1 VSELIYEPAQVELSA
16 PAGWPQAPEPCAYY
30 GLPGAIV
37 AAISPH
43 TEADPVAILAQLLI
57 ACGALIGRGAHFRV
71 EASRHHPNEFCLLI
85 GDTAKARKG
94 SSFDHVAR
102 ALCAAEPDFQDRLT
116 TGLSSGEGL
125 IWSVRDPQ
133 GPDAGAKDARLLISE
148 PEFASV
154 LKSTAREISTLSPV
168 LRSAWDARPLAL
180 LTRTAPAR
188 ASAAHIAIIG
198 HITASEL
205 AHHTTRVEL
214 ANGFLNRFILLAC
227 RRVRLLPEGGDPEP
241 LAGTGL
247 TAVLS
252 QTLKHAARA
261 GQVAMDED
269 ARVIWRDIYPRL
281 SEAQDGLPGA
291 LCARAEAHT
300 VRLALTYALLDS
312 ERQIKPAHLHAAL
325 ALWNY
330 AARSARW
337 ALGDHTGDPLAE
349 QIHAAL
355 TRSPDGLTR
364 TQLRDLFAR
373 NRSGQQIEQAL
384 ASLAAAGRASGRQ
397 AATAGRPAELWNAT
411 PPPPVASPA
420 RETGILRAA
429 QP

>member
-1 VSELIYEPAQVELSA
+1 MSEQIHEPAQAELPA
-16 PAGWPQAPEPCAYY
+16 PALWPAAPERCAYY

-71 EASRHHPNEFCLLI
+71 EASLHHPNEFCLLI

-102 ALCAAEPDFQDRLT
+102 LLCAAQSDFHDRLSS
-116 TGLSSGEGL
+116 GLSSGEGL

-198 HITASEL
+198 HITAAEL

-261 GQVAMDED
+261 GQVTMDEQT
-269 ARVIWRDIYPRL
+269 RMIWREIYPRL

-300 VRLALTYALLDS
+300 VRLALIHALLDGQ
-312 ERQIKPAHLHAAL
+312 RQIKPEHLHAAL

-330 AARSARW
+330 ASRCANW
-337 ALGDHTGDPLAE
+337 ALGAHTGDPLAE

-355 TRSPDGLTR
+355 ARSPDGLTR

-373 NRSGQQIEQAL
+373 NRSGEEIQQAL
-384 ASLAAAGRASGRQ
+384 TRLAATGRASSRH

-411 PPPPVASPA
+411 APPVASPV
-420 RETGILRAA
+420 RETDSLRAA

>member
-1 VSELIYEPAQVELSA
+1 VSELIYEPAQVELPA

-43 TEADPVAILAQLLI
+43 TEADPVAILAQLLV

-102 ALCAAEPDFQDRLT
+102 LLCAAEPDFQNRLT

-125 IWSVRDPQ
+125 IWSVRDPE
-133 GPDAGAKDARLLISE
+133 GPDAGAKDARLLITE

-261 GQVAMDED
+261 GHLTMDED
-269 ARVIWRDIYPRL
+269 TRIIWRDVYPRL

-300 VRLALTYALLDS
+300 VRLALTYALLDGG
-312 ERQIKPAHLHAAL
+312 RQIKPAHLHAAL

-330 AARSARW
+330 AARCAHW
-337 ALGDHTGDPLAE
+337 ALGRHTGDPLAE

-397 AATAGRPAELWNAT
+397 AATAGRPAELWSAT
-411 PPPPVASPA
+411 PPPVASPA